1 MEEYYYHLGKYQ
13 IMGTNFNVFVNQI
26 NNHTD
31 FLKKINI
38 GVTWVFPDSNSLIYQ
53 LDRENKIR
61 VIVYYS
67 DIKTLDIGK
76 ELSLEFLKKITD
88 KNIYTTVVYQ
98 YSDDGI
104 YSEHDYKENDILKKL
119 LNVGEILKVTSYT
132 FL

>member
-31 FLKKINI
+31 FLTKINI
-38 GVTWVFPDSNSLIYQ
+38 GVTWLLPDSNTLIYQ